1 MVFSCSV
8 HKSPCD
14 TKGNTKMKK
23 KTYVFIGNFGSG
35 KSELALN
42 LAVEKSKANKTL
54 VVDLDIIN
62 PYFRISERVQ
72 FLHNR
77 GVRLISPNFVL
88 TNVETLSL
96 PPDIY
101 SAFIDEHHTV
111 IFDVGGDAA
120 GAMALGQYKSQFDS
134 LENLEVWF
142 VVNGRR
148 PLSSSADQ
156 VLALIDGIRACSR
169 LNVTGLINNTN
180 LSNET
185 TGEDILYGSG
195 LLAEVSKRSGI
206 PVVFTTGMKEPLEGF
221 RKLLAES
228 GLFEKGA
235 IGELWPIERYMRRD
249 WDRFVDGGGL

>member
-1 MVFSCSV
+1 
-8 HKSPCD
+8 
-14 TKGNTKMKK
+14 MKK

-42 LAVEKSKANKTL
+42 LAVEKSKAEKTL
-54 VVDLDIIN
+54 VVDLDIVN
-62 PYFRISERVQ
+62 PYFRISERRE
-72 FLHNR
+72 FLQNR

-101 SAFIDEHHTV
+101 SAFIDEHQTV
-111 IFDVGGDAA
+111 VFDVGGDAT

-156 VLALIDGIRACSR
+156 VIALLDGIRACSR

-185 TGEDILYGSG
+185 TVDDILYGSR
-195 LLAEVSKRSGI
+195 LLAEVSKRCGI
-206 PVVFTTGMKEPLEGF
+206 PVVFTSGMKKPLEDF
-221 RKLLAES
+221 RKHFAAN
-228 GLFEKGA
+228 GLFEMGA
-235 IGELWPIERYMRRD
+235 IGEIWPIERYMRRD
-249 WDRFVDGGGL
+249 WDRFVEGGGL